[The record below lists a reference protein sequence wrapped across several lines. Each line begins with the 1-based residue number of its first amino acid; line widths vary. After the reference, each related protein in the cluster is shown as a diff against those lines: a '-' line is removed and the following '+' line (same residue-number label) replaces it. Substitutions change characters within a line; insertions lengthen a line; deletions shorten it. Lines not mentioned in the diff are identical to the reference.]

1 MLKEQGGPSSW
12 GHGTTAAAPVK
23 YPGSDLHSYSIRGPL
38 QVYIVYWLGWDSLGE
53 VCFCHK
59 PTGSIN
65 VSESQASTLDN
76 TGHVLIP

>member
-1 MLKEQGGPSSW
+1 MGRLLGAMGQQLLLPSSIQALVFIP
-12 GHGTTAAAPVK
+12 TA
-23 YPGSDLHSYSIRGPL
+23 SEDPL